1 MGRMLKQQCRSDWM
15 LHWPEPKFL
24 SLSCGPGANTG
35 ANTGAS
41 VSTRGMALVIFSI
54 RVIGK
59 VINSLSL
66 CSLFKMIDP
75 TQPTGKIAKKPLLP
89 QIPMALTMMLMM
101 ILIWSSAPY
110 DFISFVR
117 SSSGLFYR
125 PSKAVFFAL
134 WDCKT
139 VFLMYPCYS
148 VTEMTYYCVS
158 SLYGSSPCHFM

>member
-1 MGRMLKQQCRSDWM
+1 MMKQQCRNAWV

-101 ILIWSSAPY
+101 ILI
-110 DFISFVR
+110 
-117 SSSGLFYR
+117 
-125 PSKAVFFAL
+125 
-134 WDCKT
+134 
-139 VFLMYPCYS
+139 
-148 VTEMTYYCVS
+148 
-158 SLYGSSPCHFM
+158 